1 MYFGWKGG
9 KMNLTVGERLKDLLE
24 KRGVKIKDIVNNG
37 DLCHKTAYDTIK
49 DENDKITPKV
59 ALILSQCLDVSVDY
73 ILGNDTFTVESLDR
87 LKQLS
92 KEDLK
97 ILNDLI
103 VSDDLVAFLKGY
115 NAYKEN
121 LTK

>member
-1 MYFGWKGG
+1 MK
-9 KMNLTVGERLKDLLE
+9 LTVGERLKDLLE
-24 KRGVKIKDIVNNG
+24 KRGMKIKDIVNDG

-59 ALILSQCLDVSVDY
+59 ALILSHRLNVSMDY
-73 ILGNDTFTVESLDR
+73 IFGDDTFTIESLDR

-115 NAYKEN
+115 IAYKEN

>member
-1 MYFGWKGG
+1 
-9 KMNLTVGERLKDLLE
+9 MNLTVGERLKDLLE

-115 NAYKEN
+115 NVYKEN

>member
-1 MYFGWKGG
+1 
-9 KMNLTVGERLKDLLE
+9 MNLTVGERLKDLLE
-24 KRGVKIKDIVNNG
+24 KRGVKIKDIVNHG

-49 DENDKITPKV
+49 DENDRITPKV
-59 ALILSQCLDVSVDY
+59 ALILSQRLNVSMDY
-73 ILGNDTFTVESLDR
+73 ILGDDTFTIESLDR

>member
-1 MYFGWKGG
+1 MK
-9 KMNLTVGERLKDLLE
+9 LTVGERLKDLLE
-24 KRGVKIKDIVNNG
+24 KRGVKIKDIVNDG

-59 ALILSQCLDVSVDY
+59 ALILSQRLNVSMDY
-73 ILGNDTFTVESLDR
+73 IFGDDTFTIESLDR